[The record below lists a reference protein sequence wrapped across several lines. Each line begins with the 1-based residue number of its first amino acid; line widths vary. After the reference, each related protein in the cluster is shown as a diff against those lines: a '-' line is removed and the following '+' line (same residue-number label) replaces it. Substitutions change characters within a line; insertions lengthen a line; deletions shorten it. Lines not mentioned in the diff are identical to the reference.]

1 MYDSENKDAN
11 VELLEGD
18 GDFRSEECVE
28 LLKQADIV
36 VTNPPFSCHSD
47 DTEVMT
53 SGGWKPFKDVDIEK
67 DRILS
72 LNPETNLVEWV
83 NAVDKIVSPV
93 NGHLLRFV
101 GRSMDFKVT
110 GNHRMLVH
118 SRRSDGSVR
127 LKGLVDADS
136 ILPNDCLKLSGFSWR
151 GTHLEFFELPS
162 VEQNEHCSRNKILVP
177 EKKIPMNAWLEF
189 FGFWLADGYV
199 RRGNNSQG
207 NPRFV
212 VGIKQNKSNGKYV
225 EGLFEAIGFPC
236 KVYQDGNKANYEVY
250 SKQLWTY
257 LEKFGKSH
265 DKYVPREFLD
275 LSAEALASLIN
286 GYRAG
291 DSSALSETTTQF
303 TTVSK
308 ALAENIQ
315 EILLKT
321 NGKVYQ
327 IREVRTKYR
336 GEPYL
341 YYKILQNGRTGY
353 SRYGKPFAED
363 YSGNVYCLTLERNH
377 VMLVRRGMK
386 AGWCGNC
393 FREYV
398 AQLVGYGKKFLIIG
412 NMNAITYKEIFPLIK
427 DGKLWMGYGFNRNNA
442 YFDVPKDFDYSG
454 YCAGAITEDGRLHF
468 RNVRWFT
475 NLDHKKRHEFL
486 TLTEK
491 YDSVKYPKY
500 DNYDAIN
507 VDKVNDIPADYSGI
521 MGVPM
526 SILDNFCP
534 EQFEIVSFRKGK
546 DGKDLVFT
554 REREREFNHINGFS
568 SEESRP
574 YEEPVDKAYQLKFQF
589 TKDKCKVNGKETY
602 SRIFIRRK
610 PVGENAETPAA

>member
-1 MYDSENKDAN
+1 
-11 VELLEGD
+11 
-18 GDFRSEECVE
+18 
-28 LLKQADIV
+28 
-36 VTNPPFSCHSD
+36 
-47 DTEVMT
+47 MT
-53 SGGWKPFKDVDIEK
+53 SGGWKLFKDVDIEK

-83 NAVDKIVSPV
+83 HAVDKIVSPV

-127 LKGLVDADS
+127 LKGLVDADAV
-136 ILPNDCLKLSGFSWR
+136 LPNDCLKLSGFSWR
-151 GTHLEFFELPS
+151 GTPREFFELPS

-189 FGFWLADGYV
+189 FGFWLADGYI

-225 EGLFEAIGFPC
+225 DGLLEAIGYPC
-236 KVYQDGNKANYEVY
+236 KVYQDGNNTNYEVY

-275 LSAEALASLIN
+275 LSAEALSSLIK

-327 IREVRTKYR
+327 IREVHTKYK

-398 AQLVGYGKKFLIIG
+398 AQLVGHSKKFLIIG
-412 NMNAITYKEIFPLIK
+412 QINNCTYKEIFPLIK
-427 DGKLWMGYGFNRNNA
+427 NNKVWLGFGTGSW
-442 YFDVPKDFDYSG
+442 YQVPNDFDDRPG
-454 YCAGAITEDGRLHF
+454 VKIENGKKFFKVQT
-468 RNVRWFT
+468 RWFT
-475 NLDHKKRHEFL
+475 NLDVKKRHEFL

-491 YDSVKYPKY
+491 YDPAKYPKY

-507 VDKVNDIPADYSGI
+507 VDKISNIPKDYDGV
-521 MGVPM
+521 MGVP
-526 SILDNFCP
+526 ITFLDKFNT
-534 EQFEIVSFRKGK
+534 EQFDFIGELHHGSDHEWDYAVPI
-546 DGKDLVFT
+546 
-554 REREREFNHINGFS
+554 
-568 SEESRP
+568 
-574 YEEPVDKAYQLKFQF
+574 
-589 TKDKCKVNGKETY
+589 VNGKKKY
-602 SRIFIRRK
+602 ARILIKRK
-610 PVGENAETPAA
+610 PVGENGQTLSL